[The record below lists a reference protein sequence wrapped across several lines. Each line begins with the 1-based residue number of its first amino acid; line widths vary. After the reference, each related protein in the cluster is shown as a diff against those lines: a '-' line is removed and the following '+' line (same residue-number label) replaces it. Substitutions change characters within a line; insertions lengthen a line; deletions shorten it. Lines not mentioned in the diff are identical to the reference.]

1 MDAPRTPIDRRKL
14 LASVPIFNG
23 LAEREIDV
31 LLAATTTKRLAAR
44 APLFHKG
51 DPANAL
57 YAVMRG
63 RLKASVSGGDGK
75 EIVFNLMGPG
85 EVIGEVSLLDGSPRS
100 LDVEAVEPSEL
111 LSLQR
116 RDLVA
121 ILERHPKVAIRLAM
135 VLAQRL
141 RRLSQLTED
150 TRFLNLPAR
159 LGKKLLELAAAH
171 GTKSAA
177 GVRIGVKLPQHQLG
191 EMVGT
196 SRESVNKQLRIW
208 VQAGWIRVEA
218 GYITLVDTEEIETLA
233 GLCEI

>member
-1 MDAPRTPIDRRKL
+1 MDRRQL
-14 LASVPIFNG
+14 LASVPLFAG
-23 LAEREIDV
+23 LAERELDA
-31 LLAATTTKRLAAR
+31 LLAVTTTKRLEAR
-44 APLFHKG
+44 AALFHKG
-51 DPANAL
+51 DPGNTL

-63 RLKASVSGGDGK
+63 RLKASVAGGEGK

-85 EVIGEVSLLDGSPRS
+85 EVIGEIALLDGSARS
-100 LDVEAVEPSEL
+100 ATVEAVEPSEL

-121 ILERHPKVAIRLAM
+121 MLERHPKVAIRLAT

-141 RRLSQLTED
+141 RRLSALTED

-159 LGKKLLELAAAH
+159 LAKKLLELAASH
-171 GTKSAA
+171 GAKTAA

-196 SRESVNKQLRIW
+196 SRESVNKQLRAW
-208 VQAGWIRVEA
+208 VAEGWIRVEK
-218 GYITLVDTEEIETLA
+218 GYVTLAKVDEIEALA
-233 GLCEI
+233 GLFEV